1 MIGFPLFLYLVVRP
15 ITNEIRKR
23 NVIEEITRYNEIIIP
38 DDINGMLFSFIRL
51 QLMRYIKASTI
62 DLSSLDEVETMD
74 LIKNVMASVLSDMSA
89 HMLNQLLLVYK
100 KDAIQKFIF
109 DSVAMV
115 TIELISNEKNKNN
128 SDEGTTNL
136 FQE

>member
-1 MIGFPLFLYLVVRP
+1 MRP